1 MRALLIGAGA
11 LLLAATPAAAQPR
24 CTADATE
31 VVNHVYA
38 QVLERRADP
47 ESLGL
52 IDALGSGRATVRQV
66 VGAVASSDEH
76 QQRFFWPPIVAALYD
91 HMLQRAPTR
100 QELIAASSQLAAGAP
115 AAALVAD
122 LAARA
127 ANNEPQGVRMLYR
140 RLLQRDPDPEGLR
153 AYTELAQR
161 DGPASVAQAIMASPE
176 YRQRATAQGL
186 PAGMNVFEQPVR
198 MLYRHVLGRE
208 ADGGAIV
215 PMAELAS
222 VYGARGVV
230 DRLLNSRE
238 YLERFGH
245 NGIPGTNVEFCVSG
259 PRGVPR
265 EPGATRRPPRTAIER

>member
-1 MRALLIGAGA
+1 MRALFLVAGA
-11 LLLAATPAAAQPR
+11 SLLVTTSAAAQPR
-24 CTADATE
+24 CTADATG
-31 VVNHVYA
+31 VVNHIYTH
-38 QVLERRADP
+38 VLERRADP

-52 IDALGSGRATVRQV
+52 IDALGSGRATVREV
-66 VGAVASSDEH
+66 VGALASSEEH
-76 QQRFFWPPIVAALYD
+76 QQRFFWPPVVVALYD
-91 HMLQRAPTR
+91 HMLQRQPTR
-100 QELIAASSQLAAGAP
+100 QELIAASTQLAAGAP
-115 AAALVAD
+115 PAALVAD

-161 DGPASVAQAIMASPE
+161 SGPASVAQAIIASPE
-176 YRQRATAQGL
+176 YRERATAQGL
-186 PAGMNVFEQPVR
+186 PAGVNLFEQPVR
-198 MLYRHVLGRE
+198 MLYRHILGRD
-208 ADGGAIV
+208 ADSAGVV
-215 PMAELAS
+215 PMAQLAS

-245 NGIPGTNVEFCVSG
+245 NGIPGSEVEFCAPG

-265 EPGATRRPPRTAIER
+265 EPGPTRRPPRTAIER